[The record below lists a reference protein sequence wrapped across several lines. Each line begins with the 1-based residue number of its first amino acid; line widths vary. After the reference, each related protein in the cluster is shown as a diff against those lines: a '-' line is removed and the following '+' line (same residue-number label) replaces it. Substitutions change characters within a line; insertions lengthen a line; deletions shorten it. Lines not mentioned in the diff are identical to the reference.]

1 MFQLSYTRGS
11 GFTAPA
17 SNMFFL
23 PPSLLKNLE
32 SQPIEEVLFLRDEM
46 ANMAWAVERLVES
59 PADQRLNRFQA
70 YQEQQRRREQDAP
83 APPEVAP
90 GALRYRLSTDVPD
103 YWIPLIPV
111 RAGQGLRLQRGAVL
125 KMDGSAANVPSLGRI
140 LETGQPL
147 SLYEEEVPRE
157 GIRVTRSYQF
167 TRWTDGSSHLWIG
180 RRKGVGR
187 GEGSSGL
194 RFDSLEP

>member
-1 MFQLSYTRGS
+1 
-11 GFTAPA
+11 
-17 SNMFFL
+17 
-23 PPSLLKNLE
+23 
-32 SQPIEEVLFLRDEM
+32 M
-46 ANMAWAVERLVES
+46 ANMVWAVERLVES
-59 PADQRLNRFQA
+59 PTDQRLNRFEA
-70 YQEQQRRREQDAP
+70 YQEQQRRREQN
-83 APPEVAP
+83 APPPPELAP

-111 RAGQGLRLQRGAVL
+111 RAGPGLRLQRGAML
-125 KMDGSAANVPSLGRI
+125 KTDGSEARVPSLGRI
-140 LETGQPL
+140 LETGQAL

-167 TRWTDGSSHLWIG
+167 TRWADGSSHLWIG
-180 RRKGVGR
+180 RRKGVGS

>member
-1 MFQLSYTRGS
+1 HSRWRMFQLSYTRGS
-11 GFTAPA
+11 GFTVPA

-59 PADQRLNRFQA
+59 PADQRLNRFEA

-83 APPEVAP
+83 PPPEVAP

-125 KMDGSAANVPSLGRI
+125 KRDGSAAHVPSLGRI
-140 LETGQPL
+140 LETGQAL

-157 GIRVTRSYQF
+157 
-167 TRWTDGSSHLWIG
+167 
-180 RRKGVGR
+180 
-187 GEGSSGL
+187 
-194 RFDSLEP
+194 